1 MFAFWEINAYKYSKE
16 VKMAEKTLYNIYGSL
31 NIRTFSLLGTYDR
44 FLNGMPNSEIADVF
58 EAVGAT

>member
-1 MFAFWEINAYKYSKE
+1 
-16 VKMAEKTLYNIYGSL
+16 MAEKTLYNIYGSL